1 MRFLILFIFSIILLT
16 SCLGTK
22 KIIQTEDKTF
32 SETNLYKRF
41 DSIMQ
46 ERIKEFKTKETSKPI
61 SKNNSISLKTA
72 DSVANKKIN
81 EVLRNFNFKEKSGSN
96 SISARYNEKT
106 MQLIFDAYV
115 AGSENMI
122 ERFSKET
129 KLEKIETSDKN
140 TSFYNS
146 FKKDVYKKVIS
157 FPWYYWL
164 VACLVFAPKII
175 NILNPHISFIKQLYT
190 KIKSI

>member
-1 MRFLILFIFSIILLT
+1 MKYLICLFFSVLLLT

-22 KIIQTEDKTF
+22 EITQTEEKSV
-32 SETNLYKRF
+32 SEINLYKRF

-61 SKNNSISLKTA
+61 TKNNAISLKTA
-72 DSVANKKIN
+72 DSVANRKIN
-81 EVLRNFNFKEKSGSN
+81 EVLRNFNFREKSGSN

-115 AGSENMI
+115 AGSEKTL
-122 ERFSKET
+122 EKFSKET
-129 KLEKIETSDKN
+129 NLETNKTSDKN
-140 TSFYNS
+140 TSFYIS
-146 FKKDVYKKVIS
+146 FKKDVYRKVIA

-164 VACLVFAPKII
+164 IGFLIFAPKILSLI
-175 NILNPHISFIKQLYT
+175 SPHIAFIKSMYT
-190 KIKSI
+190 KLK